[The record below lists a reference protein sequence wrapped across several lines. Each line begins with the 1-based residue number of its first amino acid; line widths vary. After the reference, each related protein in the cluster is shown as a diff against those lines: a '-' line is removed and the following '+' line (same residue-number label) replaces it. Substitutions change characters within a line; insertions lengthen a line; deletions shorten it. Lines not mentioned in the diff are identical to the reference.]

1 MKEQKEK
8 EQQKSLVNERIRA
21 PRVQLIT
28 EKGENLG
35 VVSRHQAL
43 QLAQEAH
50 LDLVMIAE
58 MGKEGA
64 PVVKIM
70 DHGKSLYEKKKKLA
84 EAKKHQKVIQ
94 VKEVKI
100 SPKIAA
106 NDYNT
111 KMKQVMQFLREGKRV
126 KITLIFRGRERS
138 MRDERGQELFDKIDQ
153 TFVDHGFTDS
163 LAQEKDAKMGSL
175 WSRVYYIK

>member
-1 MKEQKEK
+1 LKDQKEK
-8 EQQKSLVNERIRA
+8 EQQKIFINERIRA
-21 PRVQLIT
+21 PKVQLIT

-35 VVSRHQAL
+35 VVSRTQAL

-58 MGKEGA
+58 SGKDGV
-64 PVVKIM
+64 PIVKIM
-70 DHGKSLYEKKKKLA
+70 DHGKAIYEKKKKLA
-84 EAKKHQKVIQ
+84 ESKKHQKVIQ
-94 VKEVKI
+94 IKEVKI
-100 SPKIAA
+100 SPKIAL

-111 KMKQVMQFLREGKRV
+111 KMKQVVQFLRDGKRV
-126 KITLIFRGRERS
+126 KITLIFRGRERA

-153 TFVDHGFTDS
+153 TFIDDHLMDS
-163 LAQEKDAKMGSL
+163 LVKEKDAKLGAL